1 MTDLNEDV
9 IQKELDDYAIRHKKR
24 LILRELSQ
32 SHELFDTPYTRFIIY
47 LIIFMSLSIFAFVL
61 YDIFTNGI

>member
-1 MTDLNEDV
+1 MTDSNEDL

-24 LILRELSQ
+24 LILRENPQ
-32 SHELFDTPYTRFIIY
+32 SHERFNKPYICFIIY
-47 LIIFMSLSIFAFVL
+47 FMFLLSLSIFSFVF

>member
-1 MTDLNEDV
+1 MTNLNESF

-24 LILRELSQ
+24 LTLRELSQ
-32 SHELFDTPYTRFIIY
+32 SDKRFDKPYSRFIIY
-47 LIIFMSLSIFAFVL
+47 LMILISLSIFTFVF